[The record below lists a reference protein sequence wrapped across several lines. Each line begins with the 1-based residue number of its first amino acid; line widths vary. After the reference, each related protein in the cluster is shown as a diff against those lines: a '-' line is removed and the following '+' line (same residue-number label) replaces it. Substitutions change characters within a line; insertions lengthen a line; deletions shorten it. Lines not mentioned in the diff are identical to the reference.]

1 MQFKAHMGLS
11 GAFTNIETVAPDGSV
26 RRRIKGPKNLITDIG
41 LLRLAGIIGPVYSF
55 CRVGTGNSV
64 PQPSDRQLD
73 NQIGWA
79 GAGVAS
85 ATEGTNLAEG
95 YKWLRI
101 TWTFPLGAVV
111 GNVSEIGTGWAASGE
126 TLFSRALV
134 KDEAGNPTAIT
145 VLEDEQLRVTWEH
158 RRYWNSEIES
168 GVIAN
173 EGNKGGTYSWQILP
187 RNPAGWSFGTDS
199 ADRVQG
205 GGIRSL
211 VDYNSDITA
220 TTTAVSGVT
229 ALGEIGGDLIGGASV
244 SPAGSASGTFSG
256 TELKVRFAFSVSQGL
271 NSAGINGFNFGT
283 SLYSGSGGGRS
294 FSCRY
299 KALIDP
305 PIFKTDEDILE
316 LDFVVSWGRHES
328 T

>member
-1 MQFKAHMGLS
+1 LAS
-11 GAFTNIETVAPDGSV
+11 DGSV

-41 LLRLAGIIGPVYSF
+41 LLRLAGRVGPIYSF

-73 NQIGWA
+73 NQIGSA
-79 GAGVAS
+79 GSGVAT
-85 ATEGTNLAEG
+85 ATEGTNLAES

-111 GNVSEIGTGWAASGE
+111 GNVSEIGTGWTASGE

-158 RRYWNSEIES
+158 RRYWKSEIES
-168 GVIAN
+168 GVVIN

-187 RNPAGWSFGTDS
+187 RKPAEWSFGSSDS
-199 ADRVQG
+199 NRVNG
-205 GGIRSL
+205 GGINDLNTYST
-211 VDYNSDITA
+211 NITSP
-220 TTTAVSGVT
+220 TSVVSGAT
-229 ALGEIGGDLIGGASV
+229 ALGATDEDLIGGSPV
-244 SPAGSASGTFSG
+244 SPGGSAAGTFSG
-256 TELKVRFAFSVSQGL
+256 TELTARFAFAVSEGL
-271 NSAGINGFNFGT
+271 NPAGINGFNFAASTTT
-283 SLYSGSGGGRS
+283 SGGRS
-294 FSCRY
+294 FNCRY

-305 PIFKTDEDILE
+305 PIFKTDEDFLE

>member
-11 GAFTNIETVAPDGSV
+11 GAFTNVETVDRDGSV

-41 LLRLAGIIGPVYSF
+41 LLRLAGVVGPVYSF

-73 NQIGWA
+73 NQIGSA
-79 GAGVAS
+79 GAGVAT

-111 GNVSEIGTGWAASGE
+111 GNVSEIGTGWTASGE

-168 GVIAN
+168 GVVVN
-173 EGNKGGTYSWQILP
+173 EGNKGGTYSWQTLP
-187 RNPAGWSFGTDS
+187 RKPAEWSFGTNN
-199 ADRVQG
+199 ANRVGG
-205 GGIRSL
+205 GGIAALDNYGSGIA
-211 VDYNSDITA
+211 S
-220 TTTAVSGVT
+220 TTSAVSGAT
-229 ALGEIGGDLIGGASV
+229 ALGAIGEDLTGGTPAS
-244 SPAGSASGTFSG
+244 PTGSAAGTFSG
-256 TELKVRFAFSVSQGL
+256 TELTVRFAFTVSQGL
-271 NSAGINGFNFGT
+271 NAAGINGFNFGLT
-283 SLYSGSGGGRS
+283 MTSGSGGRS
-294 FSCRY
+294 FYCRY

-305 PIFKTDEDILE
+305 PIFKTDEDFLE
-316 LDFVVSWGRHES
+316 LDFVLSWGRHES

>member
-1 MQFKAHMGLS
+1 MQLKARIGLS
-11 GAFTNIETVAPDGSV
+11 GAFTNIEALAGDGSV

-41 LLRLAGIIGPVYSF
+41 LQRLGGRTGPIYSF

-73 NQIGWA
+73 NQIGSA
-79 GAGVAS
+79 GSGVAT

-111 GNVSEIGTGWAASGE
+111 GNVSEIGTGWTASGE

-168 GVIAN
+168 GVVAN

-187 RNPAGWSFGTDS
+187 RNPADWEFGTNS
-199 ADRVQG
+199 ANRVGG
-205 GGIRSL
+205 GGINSL
-211 VDYNSDITA
+211 QDYGSTIKS

-229 ALGEIGGDLIGGASV
+229 ALGALDEDLIGGSPV
-244 SPAGSASGTFSG
+244 SPAGSAAGTFSG
-256 TELKVRFAFSVSQGL
+256 VEMTIRFAFTVSQGL
-271 NSAGINGFNFGT
+271 NSAGINGFNFGVT
-283 SLYSGSGGGRS
+283 KTSGSSGRA
-294 FSCRY
+294 FFFQY

-305 PIFKTDEDILE
+305 IIFKTDEDFLE

-328 T
+328 A